1 MLQAV
6 LLSLAGLCTALLSL
20 LCVRCLRRSRRR
32 VMPRIAPDDRM
43 TPLHM
48 TPPMMTPHESESG
61 DERTPT
67 SPRFMFWSPR
77 SPPVS
82 SPLPLSSERIEEL
95 QPAYEEYALA
105 FAVEQ
110 SFSSLVH
117 EPNAESADASERER
131 LQAVECELVAALR
144 ALPSQPWTVALARR
158 QRGAPTSAVAAA
170 AAAVSAAAPTPAAAA
185 AAADADADGNARTVG
200 TPACKG
206 ILEDTD
212 ECSMCMDAFAE
223 GEMVKMLRCDHY
235 FHAHCIDDWFAHQ
248 EGKRRTCPVCSGSP
262 V

>member
-1 MLQAV
+1 MLQAALIV
-6 LLSLAGLCTALLSL
+6 LISLAGLTSALLSL

-48 TPPMMTPHESESG
+48 TPPMIPHESESG
-61 DERTPT
+61 DERTST

-82 SPLPLSSERIEEL
+82 SPLPLSSERLEEL

-105 FAVEQ
+105 YAVEQ
-110 SFSSLVH
+110 SFSSLH

-144 ALPSQPWTVALARR
+144 TLPSQPWTVALARR

-170 AAAVSAAAPTPAAAA
+170 APTPAAPAAPA

-206 ILEDTD
+206 MLEDTD
-212 ECSMCMDAFAE
+212 ECSLCMDAFAE
-223 GEMVKMLRCDHY
+223 GEMVKMLRCEHY

-248 EGKRRTCPVCSGSP
+248 KGKRRTCPVCSGSP